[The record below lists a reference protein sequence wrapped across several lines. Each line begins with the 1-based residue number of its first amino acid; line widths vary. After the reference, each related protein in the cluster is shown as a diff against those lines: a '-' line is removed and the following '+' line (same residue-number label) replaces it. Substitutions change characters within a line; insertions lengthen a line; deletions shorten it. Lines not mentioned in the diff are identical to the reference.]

1 MLLATSI
8 CSRHCFSNLM
18 QPTELHLTCVYKQAD
33 AFSGNKYSGKIP
45 PQRSGDKSKL
55 HPIKVAI
62 LHVMLQNSPISNN
75 YDNSDD
81 NTNDNVDDDDDDD
94 DDIDDDDI
102 DDDDKKN
109 LHTIM

>member
-1 MLLATSI
+1 
-8 CSRHCFSNLM
+8 M

-75 YDNSDD
+75 YDNSHD

-94 DDIDDDDI
+94 IDDIDDDDDELDNDDIVDDI

-109 LHTIM
+109 LQTIM